1 MYGLCKYGPSC
12 KFDHPSPTYPYNYG
26 FTLPLL
32 DSSFIKYPS
41 NNFTMSSH
49 ETLPGMLSK
58 SSEWVQ
64 KADPSNKRRTT
75 DSKVIVDSTGEEATS
90 VSCSLPGG
98 SESLQDQ

>member
-1 MYGLCKYGPSC
+1 
-12 KFDHPSPTYPYNYG
+12 
-26 FTLPLL
+26 
-32 DSSFIKYPS
+32 
-41 NNFTMSSH
+41 MSSH